1 VNSWYKVVKQNLEWS
16 AAGQACR
23 QLHKDAHLLVINDEQ
38 EQLEVAKML
47 NGLSMTFLYYVPFYL
62 SVCRY
67 VCMFDC

>member
-1 VNSWYKVVKQNLEWS
+1 
-16 AAGQACR
+16 
-23 QLHKDAHLLVINDEQ
+23 VINDEQ

-67 VCMFDC
+67 VCMFDKITQKQLIIV